1 MGRCHRNFAGDIR
14 INKTCCPIGET
25 GRKGET
31 MTKQEI
37 IMNFVNRAETTREL
51 YTFTDFLHDMVT
63 NNVLDLEDWLEAI
76 DSIRER
82 IGEIARLEAQKE
94 YDERRP

>member
-1 MGRCHRNFAGDIR
+1 M
-14 INKTCCPIGET
+14 NKH
-25 GRKGET
+25 
-31 MTKQEI
+31 EI

-76 DSIRER
+76 GSIRER

-94 YDERRP
+94 YDERRGN